1 MTDGGGKNRR
11 TAVRATD
18 RVLLAYKKTTREKFE
33 GVLEDFQD
41 GISIYNQEGL
51 SDLQMHIGAQS
62 ALDRLRLRDPDLAD
76 FLKHLDNKV
85 NMVLRRVKGE
95 KTIFDALKMQKV
107 NLSAAGIA
115 FYTFEE
121 FQLGDLLE
129 VHLALL
135 PAYTY
140 MFFFAKVTHC
150 DREGE
155 HQGRP
160 IFRLGTEFALMMD
173 EDREKLV
180 QHNFKQQSQ
189 ALRTRRQDED

>member
-1 MTDGGGKNRR
+1 MADGEGRNRR

-18 RVLLAYKKTTREKFE
+18 RVMLAYKKISPEKFA
-33 GVLEDFQD
+33 VVQEDFQE

-62 ALDRLRLRDPDLAD
+62 ALDRLRTRDPDLAD
-76 FLKHLDNKV
+76 FLKYLDNKV
-85 NMVLRRVKGE
+85 SMIQRRVKGE
-95 KTIFDALKMQKV
+95 KSILDALKMQKV

-115 FYTFEE
+115 FYSFDE

-135 PAYTY
+135 PTYTY
-140 MFFFAKVTHC
+140 MFFFVKITHC

-173 EDREKLV
+173 EDREKIV
-180 QHNFKQQSQ
+180 QHNFKQQSL
-189 ALRTRRQDED
+189 ALRTRRQDE

>member
-1 MTDGGGKNRR
+1 MADGEGKNRR

-18 RVLLAYKKTTREKFE
+18 RVMLAYKKTNPEKFAA
-33 GVLEDFQD
+33 VQEDFQE

-62 ALDRLRLRDPDLAD
+62 ALDRLRSRDPDLAD
-76 FLKHLDNKV
+76 FLKYLDNKV
-85 NMVLRRVKGE
+85 SMIQRRVKGE
-95 KTIFDALKMQKV
+95 KSILDALKMQKV
-107 NLSAAGIA
+107 NLSAAGVA
-115 FYTFEE
+115 FYSFEE

-135 PAYTY
+135 PTYTY
-140 MFFFAKVTHC
+140 MFFFVRITHC

-173 EDREKLV
+173 EDREKIV
-180 QHNFKQQSQ
+180 QHNFKQQSL
-189 ALRTRRQDED
+189 ALRTRHQDDE